1 MTTDNTNVSV
11 QPTTSEPNERE
22 AFEQLWIECQFID
35 DPSKCFSDLVYQALK
50 HQQSRIDFLEDKIV
64 TIKDINSVLAKQDAK
79 TIESLQAQLKLAM
92 DALGEIDRN
101 DKHYFSYKYARTQ
114 ARRTLAEIKKIGAQS
129 EP

>member
-1 MTTDNTNVSV
+1 MTTNTTVSV
-11 QPTTSEPNERE
+11 QPTTSEPNEQSDFDVWF
-22 AFEQLWIECQFID
+22 A
-35 DPSKCFSDLVYQALK
+35 SKYPNTDINSLYGIVALSAWQ